1 MERQT
6 SPPEY
11 NVFLQEHPPDPPD
24 QTPTRRDA
32 STDEPR
38 TNTTDNSQTAR
49 PQRRSQPVTF
59 FDGTTWGGATA
70 DPVVPSSNASTCPIQ
85 SDRPTN
91 ATPSNTNRVT
101 RLRARQKR
109 SPEPSHTRW
118 EEVTWLIA
126 SLRDTIMRQ
135 EVKMEEIRTNQVAL
149 EKQNETLRVQNAIL
163 GTKVEELISQNNAQN
178 DQNATLRE
186 EITALRNLQRRL
198 LVRPKHQT
206 SKSSRESPS
215 TSPG

>member
-1 MERQT
+1 MNSTLTLDSTFSTPIVYSLHVGNLGKKKKKKTQTRMERQA
-6 SPPEY
+6 SLPEY
-11 NVFLQEHPPDPPD
+11 NVFLQEHPLDPPD
-24 QTPTRRDA
+24 RTPTRRHA

-38 TNTTDNSQTAR
+38 TNSTDNSQTAR

-85 SDRPTN
+85 SDQPTN

-101 RLRARQKR
+101 RLRARQRR

-126 SLRDTIMRQ
+126 SLRDIIMRQ
-135 EVKMEEIRTNQVAL
+135 EVKMEVHPPRLTS
-149 EKQNETLRVQNAIL
+149 LRCTFI
-163 GTKVEELISQNNAQN
+163 
-178 DQNATLRE
+178 
-186 EITALRNLQRRL
+186 
-198 LVRPKHQT
+198 
-206 SKSSRESPS
+206 KSRINTRDRVCP
-215 TSPG
+215 